1 MKPTHGALDR
11 RCGGVLLHPT
21 SLPTAPG
28 NGDLGHQAYRFV
40 EFLAASGMGVWQTL
54 PLGPTHDDG
63 SPYQCL
69 SVHAGNP
76 LLISLDWLR
85 DREWLDPAVNVLP
98 ATSPEAYRKHCLKVA
113 HEGFCTQ
120 HEAASM
126 LAYDAFA
133 RKHSIWLEDYCLYS
147 ALRAENGHRAWM
159 DWPVRFR
166 DREPRALQAARVRLA
181 REIDR
186 VRFEQFVFFEQWG
199 ELRSYAHRYGVQL
212 FGDMP
217 IFVAHDSA
225 EVWAHREYFAIDEQG
240 RAQTVAGVPPDYFS
254 NTGQR
259 WGNPHYR
266 WDVMQ
271 EDGFDWWVRRMAT
284 QLEFFDLVRIDHFRG
299 FQAYWEIQAEAET
312 AQQGRWVKAPGK
324 ALLKKL
330 HEVFDWLPLVA
341 EDLGTITPQVDALR
355 DSFEIPGMKILQFAF
370 DGNNNNPYLP
380 HGYIKNCVVYTGTHD
395 NDTALNWYQAL
406 PEHQQHYVNRYLGFS
421 QEAMP
426 WPLIRCAWRSVAQLA
441 IVPMQDILGLGAGQ
455 RMNIPGTNQGNWQWR
470 YRWDQVDGQLAS
482 RLKTLSQLYGRC

>member
-1 MKPTHGALDR
+1 MLDR
-11 RCGGVLLHPT
+11 RRGGILLHLS
-21 SLPTAPG
+21 SLPTSPG

-40 EFLAASGMGVWQTL
+40 EFLAASGMSVWQTL

-85 DREWLDPAVNVLP
+85 DRGWLDPASSALP
-98 ATSPEAYRKHCLKVA
+98 ATSPEDYRRHCLRVA
-113 HEGFCTQ
+113 HQGFSRQ
-120 HEAASM
+120 GAELSM
-126 LAYDAFA
+126 QVYDAFS
-133 RKHSIWLEDYCLYS
+133 RKHSAWLDDYSLYLV
-147 ALRAENGHRAWM
+147 LRAENANRAWM
-159 DWPVRFR
+159 DWPVQLR
-166 DREPRALQAARVRLA
+166 DREPRALQAARRRHA
-181 REIDR
+181 GEIDR

-199 ELRSYAHRYGVQL
+199 ELRDYAHRYGVRL

-271 EDGFDWWVRRMAT
+271 ADGFDWWVRRMAT
-284 QLEFFDLVRIDHFRG
+284 QLEFFDLIRIDHFRG
-299 FQAYWEIQAEAET
+299 FQAYWEIQSEAKT
-312 AQQGRWVKAPGK
+312 AQQGRWVRAPGK

-341 EDLGTITPQVDALR
+341 EDLGTITPSVDALR
-355 DSFEIPGMKILQFAF
+355 DAFDIPGMKILQFAF
-370 DGNNNNPYLP
+370 DGGNNNPYLP
-380 HGYIKNCVVYTGTHD
+380 HGYEKNCVVYTGSHD
-395 NDTALNWYQAL
+395 NDTALSWYQAL
-406 PEHQQHYVNRYLGFS
+406 PKHQQHYVNSYLGFS

-426 WPLIRCAWRSVAQLA
+426 WPLIRCAWRSAAQLA

-455 RMNIPGTNQGNWQWR
+455 RMNIPGTTQGNWQWR
-470 YRWDQVDGQLAS
+470 YRWDQVEGQLAG
-482 RLKTLSQLYGRC
+482 RLKALSRLYGRC